1 MNVANESQ
9 LLKEKQIEIEHLRE
23 ENFEL
28 REQKAGIE
36 RSNNLVQQNCEM
48 KVNEQ
53 KRKMLMHR
61 KE

>member
-23 ENFEL
+23 ENLEL

-36 RSNNLVQQNCEM
+36 RSNNLV
-48 KVNEQ
+48 
-53 KRKMLMHR
+53 
-61 KE
+61 